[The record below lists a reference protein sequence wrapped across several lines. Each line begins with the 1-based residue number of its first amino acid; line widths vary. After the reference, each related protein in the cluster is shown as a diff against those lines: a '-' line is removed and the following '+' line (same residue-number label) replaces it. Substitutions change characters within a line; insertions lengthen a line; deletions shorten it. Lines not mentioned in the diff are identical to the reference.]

1 MATAWES
8 FFRHVQPHL
17 PGCPEVVIENHLRDA
32 AIDFCERS
40 EVWRYSTAEE
50 FTVAGVS
57 DYFVGTPSGAILENV
72 VSLHVDGFLVAQSSE
87 LYARHNPTVPQGSP
101 RSFSLFEDR
110 QVRFFPTPD
119 KAYPFAA
126 TVVLKPK
133 LSASGVENFI
143 FETHGKTIAC
153 GAIASLAVIPG
164 KEWTNPE
171 LASYYQNK
179 FLRSVDD
186 AKGRDTR
193 RSNLRVGSV
202 HFA

>member
-1 MATAWES
+1 MAVRWES
-8 FFRHVQPHL
+8 FFHHVQPHL

-40 EVWRYSTAEE
+40 EVWTYRS
-50 FTVAGVS
+50 AGQATSAGAS
-57 DYFVGTPSGAILENV
+57 DYFVDIPSGSLLENV
-72 VSLHVDGFLVAQSSE
+72 VSLFVENSLLKRVSVLHKPQNQS
-87 LYARHNPTVPQGSP
+87 APQGMPEMYSM
-101 RSFSLFEDR
+101 LEDQ

-119 KAYPFAA
+119 REYAIQT

-143 FETHGKTIAC
+143 FETHGRTIAC
-153 GAIASLAVIPG
+153 GAIASLAIIPG

-171 LASYYQNK
+171 LASYYRGK
-179 FLRSVDD
+179 FLMGVDD

-193 RSNLRVGSV
+193 RSNLRVGAV
-202 HFA
+202 KFA